1 MKHIFLLGFV
11 SIFSLI
17 ASSTVSALSITTEAE
32 YIVGGS
38 TILIDSAS
46 GPPPSTIGSLVTP
59 EGSARAANF
68 SGISAVRAESAYWG
82 FASGSSDI
90 NELTANATFS
100 DTYSNTSGVA
110 QEFFYNFFVFAPS
123 LEIRDWAGANNTMT
137 GAPTVSYFMDILVDG
152 SSVWS
157 SSAVLNGGVNG
168 HTLTE
173 TGVDLGGTAFG
184 AGSVFGYNF
193 NDYSDTISLGIFA
206 DGDSFS
212 FETVHRVSVS
222 ALPYELGGAA
232 FIGDPGDLG
241 GTGSGGTVFSS
252 GSSVPVPEPG
262 IILLLTPSL
271 AGLVLFRKKLK
282 VRAVVQ

>member
-17 ASSTVSALSITTEAE
+17 ASSTVSAYSITTEAE
-32 YIVGGS
+32 YLVGGS
-38 TILIDSAS
+38 TVLIDSAA
-46 GPPPSTIGSLVTP
+46 GPPPSNIGSLVTP

-68 SGISAVRAESAYWG
+68 SGISAVSAESASWG
-82 FASGSSDI
+82 FASGSNDI

-100 DTYSNTSGVA
+100 ETYGNTSGAA

-123 LEIRDWAGANNTMT
+123 LEIRDWAGADSTQT
-137 GAPTVSYFMDILVDG
+137 GAPTISYFMDILVDG
-152 SSVWS
+152 TSVWS

-184 AGSVFGYNF
+184 AGTSVFGYGF
-193 NDYSDTISLGIFA
+193 DDYSDTISLGTFA
-206 DGDSFS
+206 DGDSFF
-212 FETVHRVSVS
+212 FETVHLVSVS

-232 FIGDPGDLG
+232 FIGDPGDIS
-241 GTGSGGTVFSS
+241 GTGSGGDVFSS
-252 GSSVPVPEPG
+252 ATVPIPSTM
-262 IILLLTPSL
+262 LLLGLGLISL
-271 AGLVLFRKKLK
+271 TGVNRRKK
-282 VRAVVQ
+282 